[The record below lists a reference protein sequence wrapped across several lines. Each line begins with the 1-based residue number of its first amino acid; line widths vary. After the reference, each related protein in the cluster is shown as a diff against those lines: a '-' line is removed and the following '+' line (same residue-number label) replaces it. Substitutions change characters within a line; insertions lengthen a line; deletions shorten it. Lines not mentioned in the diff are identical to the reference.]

1 VRPRP
6 LAGTI
11 ATTIAATAFVALGTA
26 AAATAAT
33 GLPDRK
39 ADPIVLK
46 GADTPALLGMQPD
59 AVVAFAYDGKWRQV
73 PVQVDERAV
82 VDYPT
87 IRQFN
92 QTSGRPFTHEGY
104 TDAGTFAGPDPD
116 PTVDDGDE
124 IAMMAKDAGDDAAE
138 LASPAGVAES
148 TRTAVAVSDPLDSGT
163 TRFIY
168 LFRTNA
174 GLDPAAGKSYVDYD
188 FSLNSG
194 DYKTTYDFTHPDDSS
209 TSGPPHNPEN
219 STVTTSHYSER
230 LLARWIADEL
240 RLKTGNAPN
249 ADILDGD
256 KAQVSRGCGRYEG
269 TFSRGGGGF
278 IANKSGAV
286 RAIRSYI
293 GANSGTYTQ
302 RDDIFYERR
311 QDTNTYLRV
320 HAGIGQISQFM
331 DYSANAI
338 GMTYRNSAYPAGV
351 TIDGVPD
358 AGIPTPAGSDLQ
370 PQSDWEQVTGPQ
382 GSLST
387 VSRLDTDI
395 PGFQVGSFYRDLGAG
410 PFTNFSQCAGYDDGL
425 VYGASGNEYKSSGP
439 NTDPTL
445 DGSYPSYGH
454 YNLTSSRSIYFD
466 APDAGATVA
475 ALRSAQV
482 DSPLTVTSTAQE
494 GPRPPVLKLGIKG
507 QKRSLK
513 PGGSHKVRVT
523 VQNKGVVTATG
534 IKVCAKAPKRLATG
548 SCKGTDSL
556 LSGKRF
562 KTSLK
567 VSATDRPRHFVKVAY
582 KVTADNARP
591 DKIKAKTPIKH

>member
-1 VRPRP
+1 MRTRP
-6 LAGTI
+6 LARTLAAAI
-11 ATTIAATAFVALGTA
+11 AVAATLGAADVASA
-26 AAATAAT
+26 DT
-33 GLPDRK
+33 GLPGRE
-39 ADPIVLK
+39 ADPIILK
-46 GADTPALLGMQPD
+46 GADTPALSGVEPGS
-59 AVVAFAYDGKWRQV
+59 VVAFAYDGGWRQI

-87 IRQFN
+87 VRQNN
-92 QTSGRPFTHEGY
+92 QTGGRPFTHEAY
-104 TDAGTFAGPDPD
+104 TDAGTYAGADPD
-116 PTVDDGDE
+116 PTLDDGDE
-124 IAMMAKDAGDDAAE
+124 IAMMAKDSGEDAADI
-138 LASPAGVAES
+138 ASPAGVVDS
-148 TRTAVAVSDPLDSGT
+148 TRTAVTVSDPLEPGA

-168 LFRTNA
+168 LFETNA

-219 STVTTSHYSER
+219 STVTTSYYSER
-230 LLARWIADEL
+230 LLARWIADQL
-240 RLKTGNAPN
+240 RLKTGSTPD

-278 IANKSGAV
+278 IANKSGPV

-302 RDDIFYERR
+302 RDDIFYQRQ

-382 GSLST
+382 GSLSS
-387 VSRLDTDI
+387 VSRLDTTI
-395 PGFQVGSFYRDLGAG
+395 PNFTVGSFYRDLGAG

-445 DGSYPSYGH
+445 DAGYAYGH
-454 YNLTSSRSIYFD
+454 YDLTSSRSIYFD
-466 APDAGATVA
+466 EPNAGASVPE
-475 ALRSAQV
+475 LRSAQV
-482 DSPLTVTSTAQE
+482 DSPLTVTAASQE
-494 GPRPPVLKLGIKG
+494 EPDPPVLDLRAGGATKKV
-507 QKRSLK
+507 RR
-513 PGGSHKVRVT
+513 GGSVRIPIT
-523 VQNKGVVTATG
+523 ASNEGGTAATG
-534 IKVCAKAPKRLATG
+534 VEVCARVPKRVGDGT
-548 SCKGTDSL
+548 CKSAAKLRPGA
-556 LSGKRF
+556 KRVF
-562 KTSLK
+562 RLK
-567 VSATDRPRHFVKVAY
+567 ISASDTARDFIRVAY
-582 KVTADNARP
+582 RVTADNAKR
-591 DKIKAKTPIKH
+591 DRLEAKIAVRR